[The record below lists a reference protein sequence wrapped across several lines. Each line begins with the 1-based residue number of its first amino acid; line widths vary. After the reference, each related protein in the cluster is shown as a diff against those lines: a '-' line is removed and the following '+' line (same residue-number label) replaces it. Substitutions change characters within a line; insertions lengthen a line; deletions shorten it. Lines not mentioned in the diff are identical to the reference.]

1 MITKIRI
8 EKLDANMEEVT
19 IGEWLKA
26 EGDRIE
32 EGEPLVEII
41 TDKVT
46 FELESACS
54 GILRQIVAARN
65 STVPVGYI
73 IALIGDEADELPDA
87 AAENRTLL
95 EKLSAA
101 QAAESPAAVSRRPL
115 GPLKLE
121 RSARV
126 RATPAAR
133 RLAKEHGLDLAD
145 ITPSDGKA
153 VTEQDVAAYL
163 ERQG

>member
-1 MITKIRI
+1 VITKIRI

-26 EGDRIE
+26 EGDWIE
-32 EGEPLVEII
+32 AGEPLVEII

-46 FELESACS
+46 FELEAAAS
-54 GILRQIVAARN
+54 GTLRQIVAARN

-73 IALIGDEADELPDA
+73 IALIGDEAEELPDA
-87 AAENRTLL
+87 AAENQSLL

-101 QAAESPAAVSRRPL
+101 QAAASPAAVSRRPF

-121 RSARV
+121 RSSRV

-133 RLAKEHGLDLAD
+133 RLAKERGVDLAD
-145 ITPSDGKA
+145 ITPSDGQA
-153 VTEQDVAAYL
+153 VTEQDVEAYL
-163 ERQG
+163 EREG